1 MKSIILS
8 LAFISIISCLSAQ
21 TGKINEYI
29 TPGDLEEWV
38 SCLSSDDMKGRANGS
53 YEMRLAAMWLAGRF
67 KEFGI
72 QEFKDYPGY
81 IQEYS
86 FSRRGS
92 SVNERN
98 IIGYVEGSDPEL
110 KDEYIIITAHFDHIG
125 IRKGAEG
132 DSIYNGADDNAAGTS
147 TLLGVAKALQISGKK
162 PGRSLIFAAVSGE
175 EMGLHGSRHLA
186 TNSPVPLRSIYTN
199 INFEMTGHSEELGR
213 GNYYMTGCSYSTLDD
228 LVMQFGKGGA
238 ITLIDTLAIA
248 DRLFFMSD
256 NLSFSRLKQEDDLM
270 YGIPSGTFV
279 TSTFAPHVHS
289 PLDEV
294 DLFDFDNMADL
305 VNHFSEM
312 VLFLS
317 YCREEVVWTDS
328 RFRKL
333 DHDDQQK

>member
-1 MKSIILS
+1 MKSVLLSFVFILMSFS
-8 LAFISIISCLSAQ
+8 LSGQSV
-21 TGKINEYI
+21 INREYI
-29 TPGDLEEWV
+29 TSDDLQKWV
-38 SCLSSDDMKGRANGS
+38 SYLASDTMMGRANGS
-53 YEMRLAAMWLAGRF
+53 DEMRYAARWLSERF
-67 KEFGI
+67 NEFGI
-72 QEFKDYPGY
+72 KEFKDYPGY
-81 IQEYS
+81 IQDYS

-92 SVNERN
+92 SINERN

-147 TLLGVAKALQISGKK
+147 TLLGVAKSLELSGKK

-175 EMGLHGSRHLA
+175 EMGLHGSRYLA
-186 TNSPVPLRSIYTN
+186 ANLPVPPDNIYAN
-199 INFEMTGHSEELGR
+199 INFEMTGHSEELGK

-228 LVMQFGKGGA
+228 LVKQFGKDKD

-256 NLSFSRLKQEDDLM
+256 NLSFSRLKQDGDII

-289 PLDEV
+289 PSDEV
-294 DLFDFDNMADL
+294 DLFDFENMADL
-305 VNHFSEM
+305 VNYFSEM
-312 VLFLS
+312 LINLS
-317 YCREEVVWTDS
+317 YCREEIVWTDS
-328 RFRKL
+328 RFRRL
-333 DHDDQQK
+333 NR

>member
-1 MKSIILS
+1 MRSIILS

-21 TGKINEYI
+21 TGTINEYI
-29 TPGDLEEWV
+29 KPGDLEEWV
-38 SCLSSDDMKGRANGS
+38 SYLSSDDMKGRANGS
-53 YEMRLAAMWLAGRF
+53 DEMRSAAMWLAGRF

-86 FSRRGS
+86 FSRRSS

-98 IIGYVEGSDPEL
+98 IIGFVEGTDPEL
-110 KDEYIIITAHFDHIG
+110 KDEYIIVTAHFDHIG
-125 IRKGAEG
+125 IRMGAAG

-147 TLLGVAKALQISGKK
+147 TLLGVAKALQMSAKK
-162 PGRSLIFAAVSGE
+162 PGRTLVFAAVSGE
-175 EMGLHGSRHLA
+175 EMGLHGSRYLA
-186 TNSPVPLRSIYTN
+186 NNSPVPPGRIYTN

-228 LVMQFGKGGA
+228 LVIQFGKGGD

-256 NLSFSRLKQEDDLM
+256 NLSFSRLKQEDDIM

-289 PLDEV
+289 PSDEI
-294 DLFDFDNMADL
+294 DLFDLENMADL
-305 VNHFSEM
+305 VNYFSEM
-312 VLFLS
+312 VLWLS
-317 YCREEVVWTDS
+317 HCREEIVWTDS

-333 DHDDQQK
+333 DGQK